1 MRSLPFIMALTTK
14 FTMVSLLRGVL
25 LVVLLTGAADA
36 AAMEP
41 EVSILITN
49 ARIVDGAGNPWY
61 RGNLLIRGDRVA
73 AVGPHIQVEAAR
85 VIEAD
90 DRVVCPGF
98 IDVHNH
104 CDRGLLE
111 FPDGQQVLRQ
121 GVTTLIGGPCGGG
134 VVDAGAALAQLDRLP
149 LGPNV
154 CLLAGFNAIRSRCM
168 KGSRA
173 RPATEEEIKQI
184 CTLMEKA
191 MREGAVGMS
200 TGLKYA
206 PFTATAEV
214 IAAAKVVAR
223 YGGVHMSHIR
233 EEGRGVI
240 EAVAELIRISQES
253 GVPGDISH
261 HKVMGLDVRG
271 ASTTTL
277 RMVDEARAR
286 GLDITLD
293 QYPYTASSTG
303 LAVLFPTWAK
313 TESATTIA
321 ARYAAEAAY
330 RTKLR
335 QAIVDV
341 MIHDR
346 AAEDPARIVVAACAF
361 DPALNGKSLRQ
372 ILEERQ
378 TPPTTAHAA
387 DLVVELNARGRI
399 SCVYHNLDDADV
411 ERIMRH
417 PACMVGSDGTVLE
430 FGAGVPH
437 PRCYGAFPRV
447 LGVYV
452 REKKILSLEE
462 AIRKMTSL
470 PAQRMGLYDRGLLRP
485 GMAAD
490 VVIFDPHRVIDR
502 ATFTDPHQYPDGI
515 DYVFVNGKIVVER
528 GAMTEQRPGRAL
540 RGPGAPQ

>member
-1 MRSLPFIMALTTK
+1 MKNQFLLSLVFIVALACTD
-14 FTMVSLLRGVL
+14 S
-25 LVVLLTGAADA
+25 A
-36 AAMEP
+36 
-41 EVSILITN
+41 EVSKPLPSTLITN

-61 RGNLLIRGDRVA
+61 RGSLLIRGDRIE
-73 AVGPHIQVEAAR
+73 AVGPGIQA
-85 VIEAD
+85 EAD
-90 DRVVCPGF
+90 RVVDAGSMVVCPGF

-104 CDRGLLE
+104 CEKGLLK
-111 FPDGQQVLRQ
+111 FPDAKQVLSQ
-121 GVTTLIGGPCGGG
+121 GVTTLVGGPCGGS
-134 VVDAGAALAQLDRLP
+134 VVDVGATLRQLDRLP

-154 CLLAGFNAIRSRCM
+154 CLLAGFNSMRNRCM

-173 RPATEEEIKQI
+173 RPATEKEIKQI
-184 CTLMEKA
+184 CNLMEKA
-191 MREGAVGMS
+191 MKEGAVGMS

-206 PFTATAEV
+206 PFTETAEV

-240 EAVAELIRISQES
+240 EAVAELILISQES

-271 ASTTTL
+271 ESATTL

-303 LAVLFPTWAK
+303 LSVLLPVWAK
-313 TESATTIA
+313 SETAKIIT
-321 ARYAAEAAY
+321 ARYADDPAY
-330 RTKLR
+330 RKKLR
-335 QAIVDV
+335 QAIVDI

-346 AAEDPARIVVAACAF
+346 AAEDPARIVIAACKF
-361 DPALNGKSLRQ
+361 DHSLNGKSLRQ

-378 TPPTTAHAA
+378 TPPTTANAA
-387 DLVVELNARGRI
+387 DLVVELLSQGGV
-399 SCVYHNLDDADV
+399 SCVYHNMDDADV

-430 FGAGVPH
+430 YGKGVPH
-437 PRCYGAFPRV
+437 PRCYGTFPRI

-452 REKKILSLEE
+452 RRKGVLQLEE

-470 PAQRMGLYDRGLLRP
+470 PAQRMNLHNRGLLRP

-490 VVIFDPHRVIDR
+490 IVIFDPDQIIDR
-502 ATFTDPHQYPDGI
+502 ATFTNPHQYPIGI
-515 DYVFVNGKIVVER
+515 EYVVVNGKFVIEH
-528 GAMTEQRPGRAL
+528 GAMTDQRPGRAL
-540 RGPGAPQ
+540 RGPGKKADEK